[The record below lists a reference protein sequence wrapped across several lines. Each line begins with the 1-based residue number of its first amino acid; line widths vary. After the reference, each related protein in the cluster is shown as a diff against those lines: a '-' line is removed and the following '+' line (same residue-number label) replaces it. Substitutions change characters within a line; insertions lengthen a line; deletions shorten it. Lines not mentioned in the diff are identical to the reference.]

1 MRNAIRLMGTDE
13 IYASIKII
21 CGKATH
27 VYDVW
32 GILKFSRLHCSN
44 WLIIAYL
51 MMYIVDY
58 FKWYYPNLR
67 DNFVLIN
74 D

>member
-32 GILKFSRLHCSN
+32 VIGWNFLDV
-44 WLIIAYL
+44 IAR
-51 MMYIVDY
+51 ID
-58 FKWYYPNLR
+58 
-67 DNFVLIN
+67 
-74 D
+74 